1 MSELVFATVID
12 ELKISWAESISD
24 PEMIELLYD
33 AVALP
38 VGLLNQNG
46 DTITVPKGT
55 ASKIVNREVG
65 GNVRQDIRKHSTDQ
79 RVLDSIEDYFK
90 KEVVSKLLQGSED
103 DLIHRLS
110 VIINTENE
118 IAADKKKELLSFA
131 NKKTLS
137 KFLASVYLYSLSRK
151 NVPNGGASKAAKTE
165 NDKEESKKHPLPK
178 MTIPVRIGNKER
190 GYIDALMDVYAEST
204 GEQDFK
210 VQTLD
215 TYPDVKQHFIRQ
227 RNDYFA
233 AEAVRRGTRDVYG
246 DSEEEYFQILLDEIY
261 NGIIDVYE
269 SPRHKTGFERLEA
282 VLIEAKGTPVD
293 QCWLSRDT
301 VWIGNSQKKGV
312 CHILINENVL
322 KGWVKN
328 NAASV

>member
-1 MSELVFATVID
+1 MNELVFATVIV
-12 ELKISWAESISD
+12 ELKTSWAESISD

-65 GNVRQDIRKHSTDQ
+65 GNVRQDIRTYSTDQ
-79 RVLDSIEDYFK
+79 RVLDSIEGYFK

-103 DLIHRLS
+103 DLIHRLK
-110 VIINTENE
+110 VIINNDNE
-118 IAADKKKELLSFA
+118 IAADKKNEFLAFA
-131 NKKTLS
+131 NKKTLA

-151 NVPNGGASKAAKTE
+151 NVPSGGKARAVQTE
-165 NDKEESKKHPLPK
+165 SEKEESKKHPLPK
-178 MTIPVRIGNKER
+178 MSIPVRIGNKER

-210 VQTLD
+210 IKTLD
-215 TYPDVKQHFIRQ
+215 AYPDVKQHFIRQ

-233 AEAVRRGTRDVYG
+233 AEAIRRGTRDVYG

-269 SPRHKTGFERLEA
+269 SRKHKSGFERLEA

-312 CHILINENVL
+312 CHILINKKIL

-328 NAASV
+328 DAASI

>member
-1 MSELVFATVID
+1 MSELVFATVIS
-12 ELKISWAESISD
+12 ELKTSWAESISD

-38 VGLLNQNG
+38 TGLLNQNG

-65 GNVRQDIRKHSTDQ
+65 GNVRQDIRTHSTDQ
-79 RVLDSIEDYFK
+79 KVLDSIEDYFK
-90 KEVVSKLLQGSED
+90 TEVISKFLKGSED
-103 DLIHRLS
+103 DLIHRLKA
-110 VIINTENE
+110 IINNDGE
-118 IAADKKKELLSFA
+118 IADDKKAELLA
-131 NKKTLS
+131 LGNKKTLA

-151 NVPNGGASKAAKTE
+151 NVPSGGASKVAKTAS
-165 NDKEESKKHPLPK
+165 DKEESKKHPLPK
-178 MTIPVRIGNKER
+178 LTIPVKIGNKER

-204 GEQDFK
+204 GQQNFK
-210 VQTLD
+210 IQMLD

-269 SPRHKTGFERLEA
+269 SSRFKTGYERLEA

-312 CHILINENVL
+312 CHILVNENVL
-322 KGWVKN
+322 KGWVKKN
-328 NAASV
+328 GTSV